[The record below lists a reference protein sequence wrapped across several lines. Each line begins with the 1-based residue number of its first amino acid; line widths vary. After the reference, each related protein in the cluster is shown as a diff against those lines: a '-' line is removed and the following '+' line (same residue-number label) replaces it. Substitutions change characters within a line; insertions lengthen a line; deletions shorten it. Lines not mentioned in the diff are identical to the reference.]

1 MLDKTITSALL
12 QLRAKIIR
20 EGLDGLPNVDAL
32 LISRGVD
39 PQAQHVTKPRPANML
54 ARRAMFQAITDC
66 LQDGPKRGR
75 DVAAYIA
82 AREPSITYAQA
93 MRRVYQGL
101 YRLKAHGVARKDGGE
116 WTLCLGNDAI
126 EASATYFLLLNSS

>member
-12 QLRAKIIR
+12 QLRLKIIR
-20 EGLDGLPNVDAL
+20 EGLDGLPHVDAL
-32 LISRGVD
+32 LIVRGVD
-39 PQAQHVTKPRPANML
+39 PQSQHVTKPRPVNML

-82 AREPSITYAQA
+82 VHEPGITYAQA
-93 MRRVYQGL
+93 VRRVYQGL
-101 YRLKAHGVARKDGGE
+101 YRLRVHRVAVKDGAG
-116 WTLCLGNDAI
+116 WRLAR
-126 EASATYFLLLNSS
+126 

>member
-12 QLRAKIIR
+12 QLRAKIIL
-20 EGLDGLPNVDAL
+20 EGLYGLPHVDAL
-32 LISRGVD
+32 LIARGVD
-39 PQAQHVTKPRPANML
+39 PQTQHVTKPRPANML

-101 YRLKAHGVARKDGGE
+101 YRLKAHGVAIKTGDVWGLAAKE
-116 WTLCLGNDAI
+116 PKSTWINQ
-126 EASATYFLLLNSS
+126 

>member
-12 QLRAKIIR
+12 QLRLKIIR
-20 EGLDGLPNVDAL
+20 EGLDGLPHVDAL
-32 LISRGVD
+32 LVARGVA
-39 PQAQHVTKPRPANML
+39 PQSQHVTKPRPINML

-82 AREPSITYAQA
+82 AREPGITYAQA

-101 YRLKAHGVARKDGGE
+101 YRLKAHGVAVKDGAG
-116 WTLCLGNDAI
+116 WRLAAVKVTPH
-126 EASATYFLLLNSS
+126 